1 MEKPPKGL
9 CDNYQSRAMYAI
21 DLMLD
26 WREENNAR
34 TIEPMICEINYMP
47 DCKRACQYHPNFFND
62 VFNVL
67 FLNESDNS
75 NVYVV

>member
-26 WREENNAR
+26 WREEDNIK
-34 TIEPMICEINYMP
+34 TIEPIICEINFMP
-47 DCKRACQYHPNFFND
+47 DCKRACLYHPTFFND
-62 VFNVL
+62 IFNAL

-75 NVYVV
+75 NIITI

>member
-1 MEKPPKGL
+1 MEKPPKGI

-26 WREENNAR
+26 WRKENNVK
-34 TIEPMICEINYMP
+34 TIEPMICEINFMP
-47 DCKRACQYHPNFFND
+47 DCKRACQYHPSFFND

-67 FLNESDNS
+67 FLNESENK
-75 NVYVV
+75 NVITI